1 VKEIRWHGRG
11 GQGAKTAAQLLA
23 MAALDSGK
31 AVQAFPEFG
40 PERSGAPMQAYNRI
54 DGAPIRRRFAV
65 QHPDVVVVLD
75 SSLLQEVEV
84 AAGLGPDGLLLVNAD
99 GRPGDIRSQL
109 RYEGDV
115 LCVPADRLAAQVG
128 ARFTNI
134 VMLGA
139 LAAALGEPPPAA
151 LEEATR
157 RLLATK
163 LSPAALEG
171 TLAAL
176 AAGHRFLAQEETPE
190 GRVVCL
196 R

>member
-1 VKEIRWHGRG
+1 
-11 GQGAKTAAQLLA
+11 

-65 QHPDVVVVLD
+65 QNPDVVVVLD
-75 SSLLQEVEV
+75 PSLLSEVEV
-84 AAGLGPDGLLLVNAD
+84 TAGLGSDGLLLVNTG
-99 GRPGDIRSQL
+99 GRPGEIRSQL
-109 RYEGDV
+109 GYEGDV
-115 LCVPADRLAAQVG
+115 LCVPGDRLAAQAG
-128 ARFTNI
+128 ARFTNV

-139 LAAALGEPPPAA
+139 LAAALGEPPPAE
-151 LEEATR
+151 LEKAAR
-157 RLLATK
+157 GLLGQK
-163 LSPAALEG
+163 LSPAALES

-176 AAGHRFLAQEETPE
+176 AAGHRFLAQEELP
-190 GRVVCL
+190 GRRVACL